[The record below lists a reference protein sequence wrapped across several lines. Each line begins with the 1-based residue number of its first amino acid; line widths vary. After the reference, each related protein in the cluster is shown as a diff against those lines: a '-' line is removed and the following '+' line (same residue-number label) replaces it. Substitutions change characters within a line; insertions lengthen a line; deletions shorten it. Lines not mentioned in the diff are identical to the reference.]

1 MNDRYVSIRH
11 ALPTSMN
18 DRYVSVSKTL
28 PTLRVGETAFV
39 DCDSLIVDVTLS
51 GGRVIRIPI
60 RDVLH
65 EARAVNLVTRVRDDE
80 GQVVHAPHQRGRF
93 VGVSTAPYKVDS
105 DTFHT
110 VTEAVQAH
118 LRKKKKRS
126 APDDDVEI
134 VGERTV
140 EERNAEG
147 FANAE
152 VID

>member
-1 MNDRYVSIRH
+1 MNDRYVLIHH
-11 ALPTSMN
+11 ALPTLRETESAVLGGN
-18 DRYVSVSKTL
+18 SLVLRLTL
-28 PTLRVGETAFV
+28 E
-39 DCDSLIVDVTLS
+39 
-51 GGRVIRIPI
+51 GGRVINVPI

-80 GQVVHAPHQRGRF
+80 GHVVHVPHQRGRF

-105 DTFHT
+105 DIFHT
-110 VTEAVQAH
+110 VTEAVQAR

-152 VID
+152 VIE